1 MKAEKLKYYINA
13 IIRENKHVFF
23 IFTLLHDFIT
33 VLQIIGVFLLKLC
46 LQNDKNILKADGF
59 KKKNDRVLWSYL
71 VFKFQ
76 FSLIAN
82 FFKRFMPEML
92 CCIFTSVHNDL

>member
-1 MKAEKLKYYINA
+1 M
-13 IIRENKHVFF
+13 FF

-33 VLQIIGVFLLKLC
+33 VLQISGVFLLKLC
-46 LQNDKNILKADGF
+46 LQNEKNILKADGF

>member
-13 IIRENKHVFF
+13 IIRENKRFF

-46 LQNDKNILKADGF
+46 LQNDKNILKADGL
-59 KKKNDRVLWSYL
+59 KKK
-71 VFKFQ
+71 
-76 FSLIAN
+76 
-82 FFKRFMPEML
+82 
-92 CCIFTSVHNDL
+92 